1 MGEGEV
7 DELKRLLMNT
17 LYRVQARSRGSEG
30 GALDSQEEASPE
42 DMSREVVLGYR
53 ERVGL
58 LLQLFPN
65 GGATDIVLV
74 TLFCI
79 AVGTA
84 MAWCCGHCVMPDGH
98 CRNIL
103 LFWRRSTAALVFRV
117 GACFEVSLFC
127 PLFPLVPV
135 PNRPSRLRGR

>member
-1 MGEGEV
+1 MTVCALYLAACQVRVTTESRRDQEKRGE
-7 DELKRLLMNT
+7 
-17 LYRVQARSRGSEG
+17 
-30 GALDSQEEASPE
+30 LDSQEEASPE
-42 DMSREVVLGYR
+42 ETKSREVVLGYR

-58 LLQLFPN
+58 LLLQLFPN
-65 GGATDIVLV
+65 GGATDIVFV

-84 MAWCCGHCVMPDGH
+84 IAWCCGRCAMPDRH
-98 CRNIL
+98 RLNIL

-127 PLFPLVPV
+127 PPVPLVPV
-135 PNRPSRLRGR
+135 TNRPSRLRGR

>member
-1 MGEGEV
+1 M
-7 DELKRLLMNT
+7 
-17 LYRVQARSRGSEG
+17 
-30 GALDSQEEASPE
+30 
-42 DMSREVVLGYR
+42 LGYR

-58 LLQLFPN
+58 LLLQLFPN
-65 GGATDIVLV
+65 DGATDIVFVTLFCIAVGTAITFV

-84 MAWCCGHCVMPDGH
+84 MAWCCGRCAMPDGH
-98 CRNIL
+98 CFNIL

-117 GACFEVSLFC
+117 GACFEVSPFC
-127 PLFPLVPV
+127 PPFTLVPV